1 MVLTLGSRGALV
13 LAGATNQFTQVEP
26 FPVKVVDTTA
36 AGDAYVAGLAVA
48 LGEGKELVEAA
59 QFANAVGALAVTK
72 QGAQPG
78 MPTREEVE
86 ILLIQ
91 GVKS

>member
-1 MVLTLGSRGALV
+1 MVHPYA
-13 LAGATNQFTQVEP
+13 VE
-26 FPVKVVDTTA
+26 VVDTTG

-48 LGEGKELVEAA
+48 LAEGKELVKAA

-72 QGAQPG
+72 KGAQPG

-86 ILLIQ
+86 ILLKQ
-91 GVKS
+91 GDLS